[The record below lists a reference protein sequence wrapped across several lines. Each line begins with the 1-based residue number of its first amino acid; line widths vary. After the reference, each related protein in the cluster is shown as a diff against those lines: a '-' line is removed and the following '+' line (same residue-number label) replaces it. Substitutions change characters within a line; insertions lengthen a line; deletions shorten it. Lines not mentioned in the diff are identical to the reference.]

1 MTLNPIL
8 VICLILG
15 SVVLLAG
22 LFRPFLGMMAFLV
35 IHFVQ
40 PGELVPALAPLR
52 IELVYGI
59 LLIGILLLRRATNP
73 GQSLLS
79 DKILLGALLLIC
91 AGLLSV
97 PFSVWRAGAAGAVVD
112 MLKLATLLFLLILL
126 VDSQARLRMTLW
138 CVVATATWFAGS
150 SLYAYTQGQFY
161 GLGTL
166 RRAEGVNSIAG
177 GPNELA
183 GLLFALLPL
192 LIALYRSTYNIS
204 ARILLLTCGALS
216 LVAIS
221 LTGARIVVIALIVLS
236 LFYTMQSKHKF
247 STFLACVVIAFLI
260 WHSLPVE
267 YKERYLT
274 LEHYAQGGEL
284 DGSNAQR
291 LEIWKTGRQI
301 FLKYPILG
309 VGAEQFPTAYAL
321 FYLKGAHRAWMN
333 PHNLI
338 IQVACELGVVGLVVF
353 GYFLWQIAKGMAAV
367 IRKRRI
373 RGIELNYQV
382 AIACSAMF
390 VGIAV
395 ISLVSHTLYRPYW
408 YILGGLVAANRN
420 ILRTRLKRRA
430 ELQAAA
436 SGLSDNLPMD
446 EQGFSL
452 ASASI
457 SVAPLD
463 TRRNDIEAW
472 RNKIVDG
479 WR

>member
-8 VICLILG
+8 VICLILA

-40 PGELVPALAPLR
+40 PGELVPAIAPLR

-59 LLIGILLLRRATNP
+59 LLIGILLFRRATIP
-73 GQSLLS
+73 GHSLFS

-97 PFSVWRAGAAGAVVD
+97 PFSVWRAGAAVAVID

-138 CVVATATWFAGS
+138 CVVAMATWFAGS

-192 LIALYRSTYNIS
+192 LIALYRSTYNIFG
-204 ARILLLTCGALS
+204 RILLLTCGALS

-247 STFLACVVIAFLI
+247 STFFACVVIAFLI

-274 LEHYAQGGEL
+274 LGTMLRE
-284 DGSNAQR
+284 GSLMPPTHNDSKFGK
-291 LEIWKTGRQI
+291 LED
-301 FLKYPILG
+301 KYSSNILSLESALNSFRRHTRCSLAGSTSG
-309 VGAEQFPTAYAL
+309 VDEPSQFDHPS
-321 FYLKGAHRAWMN
+321 R
-333 PHNLI
+333 
-338 IQVACELGVVGLVVF
+338 
-353 GYFLWQIAKGMAAV
+353 
-367 IRKRRI
+367 
-373 RGIELNYQV
+373 
-382 AIACSAMF
+382 
-390 VGIAV
+390 
-395 ISLVSHTLYRPYW
+395 
-408 YILGGLVAANRN
+408 
-420 ILRTRLKRRA
+420 LRTRCRGA
-430 ELQAAA
+430 
-436 SGLSDNLPMD
+436 G
-446 EQGFSL
+446 GFWLFPL
-452 ASASI
+452 AN
-457 SVAPLD
+457 
-463 TRRNDIEAW
+463 RQRNGCRDSEKENSW
-472 RNKIVDG
+472 N
-479 WR
+479 